1 MQKIENYI
9 DLLMV
14 VDLKYY
20 NSLIGWNNAK
30 NRKLH

>member
-20 NSLIGWNNAK
+20 NSLIGW
-30 NRKLH
+30 